1 MASNSTHSSLVIGDS
16 WASALESDTGLHRGW
31 PFFSGV
37 PYHLRQGISGSTAV
51 QWARDEDGRLTKAIA
66 ASKNVDCV
74 VISLFGND
82 VRHFADDGKI
92 TLFEVFDSIIAMR
105 KVIGS
110 FSHVK
115 HVVLLA
121 YCDPYFGANLQ
132 SSIGIPLINSVVR
145 LSSAGTFNTTVFQT
159 GDILRPEHF
168 DGSDFHSNMAGHQA
182 LALALS
188 AYISKL

>member
-1 MASNSTHSSLVIGDS
+1 MIGNTLVIGDS
-16 WASALESDTGLHRGW
+16 WASALESDTGLHR
-31 PFFSGV
+31 
-37 PYHLRQGISGSTAV
+37 GSTAV

-82 VRHFADDGKI
+82 VRHYADDGKI
-92 TLFEVFDSIIAMR
+92 TLYEVLDSLKAMR

-168 DGSDFHSNMAGHQA
+168 DGSAFILTWPA
-182 LALALS
+182 
-188 AYISKL
+188 IKLLP